1 LRSRSVNVTH
11 APPAIPA
18 STPRIAAS
26 SALTDRDV
34 GVATAF
40 MVITPCDAVNSSRS
54 PALMPASRRTLCGT
68 TSSVLG
74 RRTRIM
80 GVGRD
85 FTLWSS
91 HLHRSAQPDGTTG
104 ANAWRDGFS
113 TLGMPRPRYPRRI
126 GRGRKDQESRS
137 DRNLSVLL
145 LQAVLAPGTLQ
156 RWTSSIDPKDACIAR
171 SEPALLNNTT
181 LQTATITQGRAKV
194 GSASAW
200 PPIRRRTTAVKNP
213 PRGKRHCSLLSLGK
227 TARQRRPL
235 TSRSA
240 TRLAR
245 NHAARLYFAASP

>member
-1 LRSRSVNVTH
+1 
-11 APPAIPA
+11 
-18 STPRIAAS
+18 
-26 SALTDRDV
+26 
-34 GVATAF
+34 
-40 MVITPCDAVNSSRS
+40 
-54 PALMPASRRTLCGT
+54 
-68 TSSVLG
+68 
-74 RRTRIM
+74 M

-85 FTLWSS
+85 FTLRSF
-91 HLHRSAQPDGTTG
+91 HLHLSAKPDGTTG
-104 ANAWRDGFS
+104 ANAWLYGFS
-113 TLGMPRPRYPRRI
+113 TRGSLRPWYRRRI

-137 DRNLSVLL
+137 NRYLPGLQP
-145 LQAVLAPGTLQ
+145 QAVLAPGTLQ

-200 PPIRRRTTAVKNP
+200 PPIGRRTTAVKNP